1 MVKPADDAGG
11 CCDVGQHPNQTGW
24 VAYGL
29 LLALAALTGTA
40 VAADKAEIRA
50 SLDAAIADYQACNR
64 AAMEEVKDR
73 EGRSLGWKAV
83 YAEGT
88 CLHLLE
94 PVNALMLELH
104 VPDVTFYKIQNL
116 RTTTL
121 RQNMEQIHT
130 PEMP

>member
-1 MVKPADDAGG
+1 MRRTA
-11 CCDVGQHPNQTGW
+11 T
-24 VAYGL
+24 
-29 LLALAALTGTA
+29 LALIVAAAGTA

-50 SLDAAIADYQACNR
+50 SLATAIGEYQACNR
-64 AAMEEVKDR
+64 AAMDEVKDR

-88 CLHLLE
+88 CLHMLE

-104 VPDVTFYKIQNL
+104 VPDVTFYKIQSL

-121 RQNMEQIHT
+121 RDNMEQIHT
-130 PEMP
+130 PDMP

>member
-1 MVKPADDAGG
+1 MKRAA
-11 CCDVGQHPNQTGW
+11 C
-24 VAYGL
+24 
-29 LLALAALTGTA
+29 LAAL
-40 VAADKAEIRA
+40 VAIPWAPALADKAEIRA
-50 SLDAAIADYQACNR
+50 SLDKAIGEYEACNR
-64 AAMEEVKDR
+64 AAMEEIKDA

-94 PVNALMLELH
+94 PVNGLMLELF

-121 RQNMEQIHT
+121 RNNMEQIHT
-130 PEMP
+130 PDMP

>member
-1 MVKPADDAGG
+1 MTRAV
-11 CCDVGQHPNQTGW
+11 V
-24 VAYGL
+24 
-29 LLALAALTGTA
+29 LAAILVGGSA

-50 SLDAAIADYQACNR
+50 SLDASIADYQACNQ

-94 PVNALMLELH
+94 PVNTLMLELH

-130 PEMP
+130 PDMP